1 MKNDVVRLAV
11 LLSILFLI
19 AFPFAGLAPL
29 MLLLFVAVLGWA
41 GQMANTIIGATKT
54 AEPEQ

>member
-29 MLLLFVAVLGWA
+29 TLLIFASVLGWA
-41 GQMANTIIGATKT
+41 VQMATTIIGATKASD
-54 AEPEQ
+54 AE

>member
-1 MKNDVVRLAV
+1 MNNELVRLSI
-11 LLSILFLI
+11 LLSILFLV

-41 GQMANTIIGATKT
+41 VQMANTIIGSTGASD
-54 AEPEQ
+54 AE